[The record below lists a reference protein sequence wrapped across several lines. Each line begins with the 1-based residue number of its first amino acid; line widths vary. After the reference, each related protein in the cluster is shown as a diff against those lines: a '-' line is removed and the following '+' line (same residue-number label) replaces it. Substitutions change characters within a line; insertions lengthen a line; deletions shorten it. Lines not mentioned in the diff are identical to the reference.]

1 MGEDR
6 KVYPYDRYMPLIFI
20 GGVPR
25 SGTTLMRAMLD
36 AHPDVRWVVTS
47 YYMAMWLV
55 IDFFKQVPTCNLDQF
70 RYISEVTGRFY
81 PEVTQGS
88 SETHKHLY
96 A

>member
-47 YYMAMWLV
+47 YYMAMWIV
-55 IDFFKQVPTCNLDQF
+55 IDLFKQVPTCNL
-70 RYISEVTGRFY
+70 RGASR
-81 PEVTQGS
+81 
-88 SETHKHLY
+88 K
-96 A
+96 

>member
-36 AHPDVRWVVTS
+36 AHPDVRWVVAPF
-47 YYMAMWLV
+47 YMATWIV
-55 IDFFKQVPTCNLDQF
+55 IDFFKQVPTCDLDRI
-70 RYISEVTGRFY
+70 RYVNEIIGRFY
-81 PEVTQGS
+81 PRLIKGS
-88 SETHKHLY
+88 SETHKHL
-96 A
+96 